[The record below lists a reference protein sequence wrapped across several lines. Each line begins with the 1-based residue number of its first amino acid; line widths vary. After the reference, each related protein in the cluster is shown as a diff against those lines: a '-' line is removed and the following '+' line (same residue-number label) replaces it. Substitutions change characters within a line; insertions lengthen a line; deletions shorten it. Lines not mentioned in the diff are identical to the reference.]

1 MVEPNE
7 SGIGRITDAVSLPVG
22 SSGLVRRLVI
32 KVKGK
37 VKEYNKVSYSQLS
50 YASTVKEGSI

>member
-1 MVEPNE
+1 MVKPNE

-37 VKEYNKVSYSQLS
+37 VKEYNKQSIIFTAKLCEYS
-50 YASTVKEGSI
+50 